1 MFTSQQSSVV
11 FNDLTLRWPDG
22 SSALTDITAAFTPGT
37 TGLIGANGTG
47 KSTLLKLIS
56 GELKPTS
63 GIVEA
68 TGQVGYLP
76 QELSWHLDATV
87 AEVLGISTQ
96 LSALQAIE
104 AGSTNQ
110 ADYDALDE
118 QWDIQSRAEAALG
131 QIGLPEISLD
141 RAAGTLS
148 GGELMLVALAG
159 LQLAD
164 YQIVLLDEPTNNLD
178 TRARHLLYDA
188 LQQWKGTLIIA
199 SHDLALLDLM
209 DQTAELH
216 HGELRVFG
224 GNYSGYQEY
233 LEQEQAAA
241 EQVLRTAQQK
251 QKIEEKQRAEAQTK
265 LARRRRYADK
275 DFENKRKPKVIMQ
288 QRKTEAQVS
297 AGKLRGMHDEKVS
310 EAATAAQR
318 AKDAI
323 RDDRLIRI
331 DLPDP
336 MVPANKRLL
345 ELRNAGESIAELRGP
360 QRMALI
366 GANGVGKS
374 RMIIELLEGTQRS
387 WGSGLRAFRSRI
399 GYLPQRL
406 SFEDENESA
415 LDFVQ
420 RAAPESARQQV
431 QAQLARFLLRG
442 TAANRKLGD
451 LSGGE
456 RFRVKLASLLLAE
469 PAHQLL
475 ILDEPTN
482 NLDIQTVDALVSA
495 VSSYR
500 GGLLVVS
507 HDERFLER
515 LDIEIWAELSAE
527 GLSLRRSVM
536 M

>member
-1 MFTSQQSSVV
+1 MFTSHQSSVV
-11 FNDLTLRWPDG
+11 FNHLTLRWPDG
-22 SSALTDITAAFTPGT
+22 SSVLSDITAAFSPGT

-56 GELKPTS
+56 GEVKPTS
-63 GIVEA
+63 GTVET
-68 TGQVGYLP
+68 TGHVGYLP

-87 AEVLGISTQ
+87 ADVLGISTQ
-96 LSALQAIE
+96 LSALHRIE
-104 AGSTNQ
+104 AGSTDQ
-110 ADYDALDE
+110 ADYDALGE
-118 QWDIQSRAEAALG
+118 QWDIQSRAETALG
-131 QIGLPEISLD
+131 HVGLSEIAMD
-141 RAAGTLS
+141 RRAGTLS

-159 LQLAD
+159 LQLAEH
-164 YQIVLLDEPTNNLD
+164 QIVLLDEPTNNLD
-178 TRARHLLYDA
+178 ARARHLLYDA
-188 LQQWKGTLIIA
+188 LKRWKGTLIVA

-209 DQTAELH
+209 DQTADLH
-216 HGELRVFG
+216 HGELRIFG
-224 GNYSGYQEY
+224 GGYSAYQEY
-233 LEQEQAAA
+233 LQQEQAAA
-241 EQVLRTAQQK
+241 ERVLRTAQQK
-251 QKIEEKQRAEAQTK
+251 QKIEEKQRVEAQTK

-288 QRKTEAQVS
+288 QRKSEAQVS

-310 EAATAAQR
+310 EAATAAQQ
-318 AKDAI
+318 AKEAI
-323 RDDRLIRI
+323 RDDRLVRI

-336 MVPANKRLL
+336 MVSTNKRLL
-345 ELRNAGESIAELRGP
+345 ELRNAETSIGELRGP
-360 QRMALI
+360 QRMALT

-374 RMIIELLEGTQRS
+374 RMISELIDGGQKAT
-387 WGSGLRAFRSRI
+387 GPNLRAQTQRI

-406 SFEDENESA
+406 SFADEQESA

-420 RAAPESARQQV
+420 RSAPGRPRQQV

-442 TAANRKLGD
+442 SATNRKLGD

-482 NLDIQTVDALVSA
+482 NLDVQTVDALVSA
-495 VSSYR
+495 MSSYR

-515 LDIEIWAELSAE
+515 LNIQIWAELGAE
-527 GLSLRRSVM
+527 GLNLIH
-536 M
+536 